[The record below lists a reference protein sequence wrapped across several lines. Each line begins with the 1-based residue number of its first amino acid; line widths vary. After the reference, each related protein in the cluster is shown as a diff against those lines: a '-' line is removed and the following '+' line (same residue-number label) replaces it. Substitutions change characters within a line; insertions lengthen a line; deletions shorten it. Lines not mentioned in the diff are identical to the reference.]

1 MTKDDKFIIMGCDG
15 IWERFSNEEITDFI
29 NDRLNKD

>member
-1 MTKDDKFIIMGCDG
+1 MGCDG

-29 NDRLNKD
+29 NERLNKD